1 MISRLLGDRFDFEL
15 VWKNQDISPQLK
27 LQSETWLREVGDALF
42 ASADGKM
49 ISEWAKRPEC
59 WEVIK
64 ARHYSAPRAN
74 RFLKR
79 KAFEAPNSKRS
90 LESEGQSRLISCLAL
105 PNNKLPP
112 SRVPKCVGNLKVAFD
127 ISGKLLA
134 PEIEIALWRI
144 GQRAI
149 LVPVPEAPVDVD
161 RRSILWKYYVGL
173 SRYVSTVQAKPISQ
187 AVQ

>member
-1 MISRLLGDRFDFEL
+1 M
-15 VWKNQDISPQLK
+15 
-27 LQSETWLREVGDALF
+27 
-42 ASADGKM
+42 
-49 ISEWAKRPEC
+49 
-59 WEVIK
+59 
-64 ARHYSAPRAN
+64 
-74 RFLKR
+74 
-79 KAFEAPNSKRS
+79 
-90 LESEGQSRLISCLAL
+90 
-105 PNNKLPP
+105 
-112 SRVPKCVGNLKVAFD
+112 PKCVGNLKVAFD

-149 LVPVPEAPVDVD
+149 LVPVPEASVDVD